1 MKYTYVPGQVNLAIF
16 PEYKNA
22 PLTGS
27 GRASG
32 SSIGGKGFDDNPMF
46 ARDRMIVE
54 NAQYGVLRLEGK
66 DNLTDDDIRELIEY
80 KSILN
85 SQSTLSH
92 IFQKTIEIASKN
104 ANNVALKDGEALIDR
119 NTNRAYTVQEIVDK
133 ASRDENIDPVYA
145 SSTIASSVTDSKE
158 STSQILLNELGKVK
172 GYNSEEVLKGNS
184 IKINGVD
191 VTIISETSKDN
202 IEQLGKFKQLVES
215 DLNGTTLNKALL
227 NDYYW
232 DGNML
237 SHSTVD
243 ENGKYIPG
251 QEYKIRYF
259 DVADEKI
266 RKNIPDK
273 VLEKISSSKE
283 PYRTQ
288 NYTDKTIDIYYDG
301 KEMDLKAVNETLTTE
316 QYLLKAT
323 DKDGSIHYFRP
334 YTVEDYK
341 LGLASIIDVNL
352 VNEGSFNVITNKD
365 GDGKDNDEYNP
376 YATGINI
383 GNTSL
388 IQNVYGES
396 LSKDLTKDFFIQL
409 SGTNYKAK
417 SFNHQYILQ
426 FDKEKVKSVI
436 KAIMENP
443 EEIKNRNS
451 EDLLLKS
458 NLGAIAIANGLDLFS
473 NNKDMIYKNKKLLQD
488 IYNNIDAIYEQGN
501 VPITEQ
507 LFNVSQNVIKL
518 MFTSDAIDSMKGDV
532 NSQLLGVPY
541 LNNGNTFNLDSGGEI
556 VGVEG
561 AYSNV
566 HLIHEGEG
574 SSYRVIFLK
583 FKLNDSQFK
592 DFLMKNKKLMLT
604 AKTGEGKELI
614 DKNGKLTDLGEKI
627 FKYSKDGENKLHYL
641 SLPSVSDAN
650 ESAYT
655 NFTGA
660 VGSHYTN
667 RDSNNNK
674 NR

>member
-46 ARDRMIVE
+46 ARDRKIVE

-104 ANNVALKDGEALIDR
+104 ANNVALVDGEALIDR
-119 NTNRAYTVQEIVDK
+119 NTNRAYTVQEIADK
-133 ASRDENIDPVYA
+133 ASRYANIDPEFA

-191 VTIISETSKDN
+191 VTVISETSKDN

-266 RKNIPDK
+266 RKNIPGK

-283 PYRTQ
+283 PYRIQ

-301 KEMDLKAVNETLTTE
+301 KEMDLKAVNETLATE
-316 QYLLKAT
+316 QYLVKAT
-323 DKDGSIHYFRP
+323 TKDDEIYYFRP

-376 YATGINI
+376 YATSINI

-396 LSKDLTKDFFIQL
+396 LNEEIGKFKIPLGNTKYETDYSNLKKIISYDKEDMINFINNYINKSGFVSKDHMFIKDGLNSIALNYGYNL
-409 SGTNYKAK
+409 SNQKP
-417 SFNHQYILQ
+417 
-426 FDKEKVKSVI
+426 DMI
-436 KAIMENP
+436 KNNIKFLK
-443 EEIKNRNS
+443 EIK
-451 EDLLLKS
+451 D
-458 NLGAIAIANGLDLFS
+458 
-473 NNKDMIYKNKKLLQD
+473 
-488 IYNNIDAIYEQGN
+488 NIDAIYDQGN
-501 VPITEQ
+501 MPMSEQ
-507 LFNVSQNVIKL
+507 LFNVNQNVERLLYTPDAIKGMIGSQN
-518 MFTSDAIDSMKGDV
+518 D
-532 NSQLLGVPY
+532 QLLGVPY
-541 LNNGNTFNLDSGGEI
+541 INNGKTFYLNTPGEI

-561 AYSNV
+561 AYRNV
-566 HLIHEGEG
+566 RLNHEGDE
-574 SSYRVIFLK
+574 SPHRIIFMK

-627 FKYSKDGENKLHYL
+627 FKYSNDGENKLHYL

-667 RDSNNNK
+667 RDSNNN
-674 NR
+674 